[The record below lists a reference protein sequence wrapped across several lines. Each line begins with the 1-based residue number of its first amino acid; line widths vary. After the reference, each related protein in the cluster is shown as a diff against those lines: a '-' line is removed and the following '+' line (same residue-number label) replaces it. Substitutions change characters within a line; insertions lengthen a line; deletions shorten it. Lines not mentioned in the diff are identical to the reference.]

1 MNGRNTAYKYAS
13 ARLTLLALCF
23 LTGMIAGQA
32 FAFRTPQAVGEELRA
47 YFSACRRA
55 GTVSVTPSMVICAA
69 VSYVR
74 YPLLAFV
81 LGYIPAG
88 AALLCGAAGIFG
100 FFLSF
105 SAGCMT
111 AAFGWR
117 GIVLAAAATGIRC
130 LITLPCFFLLAV
142 PSMEN
147 ALMFTRTPDG
157 RRKYSRMPPQK
168 IRQREQLQILRVK
181 LCSAALCAGIGL
193 EVFFAPHLI
202 RLALE
207 WIFR

>member
-1 MNGRNTAYKYAS
+1 M
-13 ARLTLLALCF
+13 TLLALCF

-47 YFSACRRA
+47 YFSAYRRA

-100 FFLSF
+100 FFPAFKF
-105 SAGCMT
+105 STTTSPKPFVVSAPS
-111 AAFGWR
+111 
-117 GIVLAAAATGIRC
+117 
-130 LITLPCFFLLAV
+130 LI
-142 PSMEN
+142 PS
-147 ALMFTRTPDG
+147 
-157 RRKYSRMPPQK
+157 
-168 IRQREQLQILRVK
+168 
-181 LCSAALCAGIGL
+181 
-193 EVFFAPHLI
+193 
-202 RLALE
+202 
-207 WIFR
+207 